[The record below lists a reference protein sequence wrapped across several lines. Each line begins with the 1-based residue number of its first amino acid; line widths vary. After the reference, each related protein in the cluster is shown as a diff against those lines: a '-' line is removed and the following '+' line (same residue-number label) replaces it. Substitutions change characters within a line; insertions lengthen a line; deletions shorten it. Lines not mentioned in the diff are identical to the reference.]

1 MILSLAISYGNITQ
15 TKDIYMELNADEW
28 RAILQVQTDIAR
40 V

>member
-15 TKDIYMELNADEW
+15 TKDIYIELNADECC
-28 RAILQVQTDIAR
+28 AILQVQADITS